1 MSLEFVF
8 PAALGKII
16 GKLPQWPHGIPT
28 SLALN
33 IARKLELLPADLE
46 LLEGKTF
53 AIDVQDV
60 GLTVRFRYQHGQF
73 RPLFLARE
81 TDLRFSANLVDYL
94 KLVRREE
101 DPDTLFFNRKLLIEG
116 DTELG
121 LAVKNLLD
129 SLEPPT
135 LSMLKDRVL
144 RRQSA

>member
-16 GKLPQWPHGIPT
+16 GKLPQWPHGIPA

-60 GLTVRFRYQHGQF
+60 GLTVRFRYQYGQF
-73 RPLFLARE
+73 RPLLLARE

-135 LSMLKDRVL
+135 LSLLKQRL
-144 RRQSA
+144 LHRQPA

>member
-16 GKLPQWPHGIPT
+16 GKLPQWPHGIP
-28 SLALN
+28 SRLALN
-33 IARKLELLPADLE
+33 IAARLELLPTDLA

-53 AIDVQDV
+53 TIDVQDV
-60 GLTVRFRYQHGQF
+60 GLVVRFSYRNGRF
-73 RPLFLARE
+73 KPLLLARE
-81 TDLRFSANLVDYL
+81 TDLRFAANLVDYL

-121 LAVKNLLD
+121 LTVKNLLD
-129 SLEPPT
+129 SLEPPS
-135 LSMLKDRVL
+135 LSLLKEKLLRKRV
-144 RRQSA
+144 A